1 MLLVGARRGAVS
13 QIDMKSNE
21 EIFMKLL
28 KRTTTETEPNK

>member
-1 MLLVGARRGAVS
+1 
-13 QIDMKSNE
+13 MKSNE